1 MSYLVS
7 PCWLFL
13 NVCKG
18 VAVLLG
24 TGHLTSSGTCLIYK
38 LLDPQASFSV

>member
-1 MSYLVS
+1 MDYLVS
-7 PCWLFL
+7 RCWSFL

-18 VAVLLG
+18 AAVLLG